1 MQFFPSEMTNPFAG
15 VGVPDGTGAEI
26 TNLVDQAVVLQSA
39 LVPKLPEIGVTDGM
53 IPIID
58 QIYADSG
65 SNSTFTPGT
74 TINFNFGNSH
84 GKLVDWTQ
92 SRLEFDMEVV
102 VTCRAWSQ
110 AEVQKEFGADTELK
124 GGPIEAAGKAEDQS
138 GEFVGQHV
146 GVLLGPNGIFC
157 GLRHGAQAFSQV
169 TFAGAGRPIT
179 MNDFEMTAL
188 AQHLLTTAEGNV
200 SAHIGDITTTE
211 HHGCG
216 TYLQTPT
223 GALDP
228 SGKAPT
234 QTHIIHVSIPLTSVM
249 PMFGTV
255 DNYLLSTTSGIEL
268 RLTVTNHNN
277 IFVFTSNTDSAYQL
291 SDWDVAKGGWQT
303 LRALSKRVPI
313 IGGLFGSKTAH
324 GQPSHI
330 YYKELIG
337 NDVPCP
343 SRTLGSKA
351 DSMIS
356 LSAKLNR
363 IKSIHVD
370 LVSTQH
376 PDDYIL
382 NMINGICSTRGLFY
396 PNQMHMCTPFNMHL
410 EESASP
416 QHHSILVPVVS
427 GWRNIDAVFCW
438 WTRRDDYTRLVKMPM
453 LNVYTSLNGSFKTP
467 VHSYRDRIWLPMTEQ
482 AQQFNRAFGTVNSK
496 IVSPMADI
504 MREYLPEPSTV
515 LAVNDKGEI
524 SDPKLLNAAICNEA
538 AFSHSHICN
547 SCVWEL
553 EKSSWMNGPD
563 FSQHSNKYQLVF
575 DLEAVPKGLAGEYVL
590 WVCQRFDSYTHVYN
604 GYINILTTKEEVAM
618 ALQQAQAGQ
627 AITA

>member
-1 MQFFPSEMTNPFAG
+1 MTNPFAG

-92 SRLEFDMEVV
+92 SRLEFDMEV
-102 VTCRAWSQ
+102 AID
-110 AEVQKEFGADTELK
+110 VQSLTEEQITALC
-124 GGPIEAAGKAEDQS
+124 GEDSGFNEANIEAPTTQEKDETGNPKFSE
-138 GEFVGQHV
+138 QHT
-146 GVLLGPNGIFC
+146 GVLLGQNGIFC
-157 GLRHGAQAFSQV
+157 GLRHGAQVFSQV

-179 MNDFEMTAL
+179 MNDYEMTAL
-188 AQHLLTTAEGNV
+188 AQHLLTTADGNTM
-200 SAHIGDITTTE
+200 AHIGDITTTE

-216 TYLQTPT
+216 TYLKTP
-223 GALDP
+223 A
-228 SGKAPT
+228 GKLKKGDKPTT
-234 QTHIIHVSIPLTSVM
+234 QTHIIHVSVPLTSVM

-277 IFVFTSNTDSAYQL
+277 IFVFTSNTDSAYEL
-291 SDWDVAKGGWQT
+291 SDWDNAKGFWKTFAAG
-303 LRALSKRVPI
+303 LKRIPLV
-313 IGGLFGSKTAH
+313 GGIFGQKANI
-324 GQPSHI
+324 GQPNHI
-330 YYKELIG
+330 YYKNLVRNG
-337 NDVPCP
+337 VPCA
-343 SRTLGSKA
+343 SRALGSKEDGTIA
-351 DSMIS
+351 
-356 LSAKLNR
+356 LTARLNR
-363 IKSIHVD
+363 LKSIHID

-376 PDDYIL
+376 PDDYII
-382 NMINGICSTRGLFY
+382 NMLNGICSTRGLFY
-396 PNQMHMCTPFNMHL
+396 PNQMHMCTPFNMTL
-410 EESASP
+410 SESNGP
-416 QHHSILVPVVS
+416 QHHSLLVPVVS

-438 WTRRDDYTRLVKMPM
+438 WTRRDDYTQLVKMPM
-453 LNVYTSLNGSFKTP
+453 LNVYTSLNGTFKTP

-496 IVSPMADI
+496 IISPMKDI
-504 MREYLPEPSTV
+504 MMEYLPEPATV
-515 LAVNDKGEI
+515 LAMDEKGEI
-524 SDPKLLNAAICNEA
+524 TDTKKLHSAICNEA

-563 FSQHSNKYQLVF
+563 FSQHSNKYQIVF
-575 DLEAVPKGLAGEYVL
+575 DLEAVPQGLAGDYVL